1 MILCEYK
8 AKNTGVDIM
17 SKSLYSL
24 ILTDEV
30 VNEIDRLAYK
40 MGTNRSNMIN
50 QILAEYVSYTTPEM
64 RIGQIFS
71 ALEEL
76 LSPSDNF
83 KTLLGASSS
92 VMNVRSSLDY
102 KYNPSVKYTVELS
115 RDVSDNIGTLK
126 VSMRTQNST
135 LLFYLMEF
143 YKLFAKIE
151 SSYIGDAEYYLDGDK
166 FARGLKLRSRH
177 ALSTAQLGN
186 VIAEYI
192 KMFDSCLKAFF
203 YNVNNLQLSA
213 YEIEKIII
221 SYLNSSDIR
230 I

>member
-1 MILCEYK
+1 
-8 AKNTGVDIM
+8 M

-30 VNEIDRLAYK
+30 VSEIDRLAYK
-40 MGTNRSNMIN
+40 AGTNRSNMIN

-83 KTLLGASSS
+83 KTLLGTSSS

-102 KYNPSVKYTVELS
+102 KYNPSVKYTVELA
-115 RDVSDNIGTLK
+115 RDVSSNMGTLK

-135 LLFYLMEF
+135 LLLYLMEF

-151 SSYIGDAEYYLDGDK
+151 SSYIDNAEYYLEGDK
-166 FARGLKLRSRH
+166 FARSLKLKSSR
-177 ALSTAQLGN
+177 ALTTAQLGN

-203 YNVNNLQLSA
+203 YNVSNVQLAS

>member
-1 MILCEYK
+1 
-8 AKNTGVDIM
+8 M

-24 ILTDEV
+24 ILADEV
-30 VNEIDRLAYK
+30 VSEIDRLAYK

-83 KTLLGASSS
+83 KTLLGTSSS

-102 KYNPSVKYTVELS
+102 KYNPSVKYTVELA
-115 RDVSDNIGTLK
+115 RDISDNIGTLK

-135 LLFYLMEF
+135 LLLYLMEF

-151 SSYIGDAEYYLDGDK
+151 SSYISDTEYYLDGDK
-166 FARGLKLRSRH
+166 FARRLMLKSSH
-177 ALSTAQLGN
+177 ALSTSQLGN

-203 YNVNNLQLSA
+203 YNVSNVQLAA

-221 SYLNSSDIR
+221 SYLNSSDVR